1 MADTK
6 RINTILEKMGY
17 EPEEGKLIVVSYA
30 PENLSDRIRKL
41 LNNNFYALS
50 FCKESIVL
58 LPFSTLSVDV
68 KKEVALELPFSAI
81 SSVEVSEK
89 RLNYRIDIR
98 LDDEVI
104 SLSTQ
109 QAELSVFRMSGYYS
123 VEDWTFINNWHKENL
138 KETLKALEKLG
149 K

>member
-1 MADTK
+1 MTPV
-6 RINTILEKMGY
+6 G
-17 EPEEGKLIVVSYA
+17 
-30 PENLSDRIRKL
+30 RKAL
-41 LNNNFYALS
+41 LLGS
-50 FCKESIVL
+50 GEL
-58 LPFSTLSVDV
+58 G
-68 KKEVALELPFSAI
+68 KEVALELPFSAI

-89 RLNYRIDIR
+89 GLNYRIDIR